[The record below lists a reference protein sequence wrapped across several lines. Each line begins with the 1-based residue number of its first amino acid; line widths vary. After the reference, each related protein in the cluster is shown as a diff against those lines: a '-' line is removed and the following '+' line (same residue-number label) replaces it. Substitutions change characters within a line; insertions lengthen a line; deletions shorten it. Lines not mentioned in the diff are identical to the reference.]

1 MYVRSHRLWTLDLRA
16 VPWRRARLVA
26 KEGYLLPV
34 PPFNNDDVVCLLA
47 RFVDGPVR
55 PGLVTT
61 RLPWAGG
68 EQTNGRQTIRQ
79 TSKRRTITYHP
90 KHTRSPFSSV
100 SSFCVMLFPASPGPR
115 NREKTKSSTSLLLSV
130 TLVLSRLRSL
140 LSCPILSSAARPVC
154 LPALSGGPVHYSHCT
169 FFTVLATLF
178 RCSHWP
184 ALAWSV
190 LTD

>member
-90 KHTRSPFSSV
+90 KHTHV
-100 SSFCVMLFPASPGPR
+100 LLF
-115 NREKTKSSTSLLLSV
+115 L
-130 TLVLSRLRSL
+130 LSRLFVL
-140 LSCPILSSAARPVC
+140 CYFQ
-154 LPALSGGPVHYSHCT
+154 PALVPETGKRQKVAHP
-169 FFTVLATLF
+169 FFFPLPSSSPASALF
-178 RCSHWP
+178 
-184 ALAWSV
+184 
-190 LTD
+190 